1 MFIHVCSPTSQFQ
14 NDDVIILWMKRLCEG
29 IQVQLSVREVSL
41 MLDKL
46 FETQLK
52 DIISDWLQYQ
62 GYK

>member
-1 MFIHVCSPTSQFQ
+1 
-14 NDDVIILWMKRLCEG
+14 
-29 IQVQLSVREVSL
+29 

-52 DIISDWLQYQ
+52 DIIFDWLQYQ

>member
-1 MFIHVCSPTSQFQ
+1 
-14 NDDVIILWMKRLCEG
+14 MKRLCEH

-52 DIISDWLQYQ
+52 DIIFDWLQYQ

>member
-1 MFIHVCSPTSQFQ
+1 
-14 NDDVIILWMKRLCEG
+14 MKRLCED

-52 DIISDWLQYQ
+52 DIIFD
-62 GYK
+62 